1 MSQSIHLD
9 EELQRL
15 KTTTL
20 EMAVLAEKQFHKSIA
35 SLTEFDKDLASEV
48 RFNEKRVNAME
59 LNIDKM
65 CENILALLNPVAIDL
80 RFVFSSL
87 KINAN
92 LERLG
97 DNAEGIARYV
107 LDSENAVDKELFKL
121 TKFEEM
127 YDIASKMIED
137 VIEAFETDDPKLA
150 RKVFKKDD
158 RLDEINRNATGVVT
172 KFIQQNTDKTLDAI
186 TLLTMIRKLER
197 VGDLIVNI
205 AEEVIFYVE
214 AKVLKH
220 GKKDKNKK

>member
-1 MSQSIHLD
+1 
-9 EELQRL
+9 
-15 KTTTL
+15 
-20 EMAVLAEKQFHKSIA
+20 MAVLAEKQFHKSIA